1 MVLRQRYYNLKYSG
15 HEMYRQ
21 IIIQHFYVLATEWNN
36 WFWEDLRSN
45 IFYFPIQN
53 YMSGLYDRDFT
64 ICSPLITVYT
74 ARLTFNFT
82 TFCHRVNFCV
92 LWGSVNKRRLFPYAT
107 LTDISIQQRFQHL
120 KPTVHYMY
128 RQIIIHLLYVLPT
141 DFLYRFL
148 GDLRTNFEYFL
159 FKTKWMVF
167 ITEISPSNSQL
178 SLYVPPDN
186 HSTFLRSDN
195 SVYLMVLCG
204 SENQQRIFP

>member
-1 MVLRQRYYNLKYSG
+1 MFGLITIQHFYVMPIQFIYGLCVVLRTNAIISLNNTNWMVLRQRYYNLKYSG
-15 HEMYRQ
+15 HDMYRQ

-36 WFWEDLRSN
+36 WLWEDLRSN

-120 KPTVHYMY
+120 KPNGHYMY
-128 RQIIIHLLYVLPT
+128 RQIIIQHFYVLSIQCIYW
-141 DFLYRFL
+141 FYVN
-148 GDLRTNFEYFL
+148 LRNNSEYFP
-159 FKTKWMVF
+159 KQNYT
-167 ITEISPSNSQL
+167 TG
-178 SLYVPPDN
+178 LYNWAFTV
-186 HSTFLRSDN
+186 
-195 SVYLMVLCG
+195 
-204 SENQQRIFP
+204 